1 MKTRIE
7 QKNEEGLRHA
17 VDSESARL
25 TSGDGEVRER
35 IAVRAYELYQERG
48 CCDGHDLD
56 DWLEA
61 EQAILGPRGNA

>member
-17 VDSESARL
+17 VSSESAGA
-25 TSGDGEVRER
+25 TSSDGEVRQR
-35 IAVRAYELYQERG
+35 IAVRAYDLYQERG
-48 CCDGHDLD
+48 CCDGHDVD